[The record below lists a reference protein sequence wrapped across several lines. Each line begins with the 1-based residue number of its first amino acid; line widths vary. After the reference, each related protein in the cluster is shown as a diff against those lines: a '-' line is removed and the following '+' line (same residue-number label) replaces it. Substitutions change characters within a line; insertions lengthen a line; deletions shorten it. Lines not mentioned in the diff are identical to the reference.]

1 MNVISNT
8 TPFISLASIGK
19 LNLLKEIYK
28 KIIIPEAV
36 VEEIEQGGEIY
47 ISNLRLSDWVHII
60 PNINGIDDKLLFQLD
75 YGERQDCLILF
86 ILKILKIIVKKEIK

>member
-36 VEEIEQGGEIY
+36 IEEIEQGET
-47 ISNLRLSDWVHII
+47 
-60 PNINGIDDKLLFQLD
+60 
-75 YGERQDCLILF
+75 
-86 ILKILKIIVKKEIK
+86 